1 MHNIIF
7 EIYCNCRPHV
17 TWEIG
22 QNWQKWP
29 KLHKVGKGCI
39 KLHKV
44 KQSCI
49 KLPKMAESCIKLP
62 KIAESCIKLPT
73 VA

>member
-1 MHNIIF
+1 MSHGKLAK
-7 EIYCNCRPHV
+7 V
-17 TWEIG
+17 G

-29 KLHKVGKGCI
+29 KLHKVAKGC
-39 KLHKV
+39 L
-44 KQSCI
+44 

-62 KIAESCIKLPT
+62 KTAEGCIKVLK